1 LRIMAKLCKLLTI
14 AIIPDVVSA
23 WSTLK
28 SSTHYYTQHRR
39 LSFGKKVDVCFQRH
53 AENLPLQASIFSSD
67 SMVIYPSLIE
77 MDDEEDFEDQQLS
90 IHESLKERIL
100 SSERD
105 ILAPLARLAVAF
117 SPPEHAPRLKDITH
131 IEIINVDEK
140 HIELSAVVSDGQE
153 SCISLF
159 VPVTFPHDCGDSLT
173 GDMVET
179 ECVLDNI
186 DELDH
191 MAEDKLFA
199 MNMLAEAASREATL
213 DHDLSLSKKDSD
225 IDYPD
230 WWEYP
235 LGLSMIE
242 ECSTV
247 EGILNDASFADA
259 LVDLAIQGLE
269 YSSKS
274 NMETEAVEKA
284 VLVCLGPAGFYLR
297 ARVVYETNGDTKRKI
312 VDVPCP
318 FGIFG
323 TELVADSA
331 DDLRAAVLGA
341 VAVAQHLG

>member
-1 LRIMAKLCKLLTI
+1 MAKLCKLLTI
-14 AIIPDVVSA
+14 AIIPDAVSA
-23 WSTLK
+23 WSTLT

-39 LSFGKKVDVCFQRH
+39 LSGVKKGDVCFQRH
-53 AENLPLQASIFSSD
+53 TGNQPLQASIFSSD
-67 SMVIYPSLIE
+67 SEVIYPSLIE
-77 MDDEEDFEDQQLS
+77 MDDDYFEDEQLS

-131 IEIINVDEK
+131 IEIIDVDDK
-140 HIELSAVVSDGQE
+140 HIELSAVVSDGRE

-159 VPVTFPHDCGDSLT
+159 VPVTFPHDCGDSET
-173 GDMVET
+173 GDTAET

-199 MNMLAEAASREATL
+199 MNMLSEAASREATL
-213 DHDLSLSKKDSD
+213 EHDLSLSEKDSD

-235 LGLSMIE
+235 MGSSMIE

-259 LVDLAIQGLE
+259 LVDLAIQGLQ
-269 YSSKS
+269 YMSKS
-274 NMETEAVEKA
+274 NLDTEDVEKA

-297 ARVVYETNGDTKRKI
+297 ARVVSGTNGDTKRKI

-323 TELVADSA
+323 TVLLADSA
-331 DDLRAAVLGA
+331 DELRAAVLGA
-341 VAVAQHLG
+341 VAIAQHLD